1 MESIIEKM
9 PPALAS
15 EEVAIVEPERLNDK
29 RYINKYLESVN
40 KQLQAGERLAGCV
53 ETAAERKARILER
66 YPSPFNKLIY
76 AADYLVR
83 RVWPKLPG
91 LRKIYF
97 ALTKGKNRV
106 ISEMETY
113 GRLYACGFKLVDSA
127 ETGGLLY
134 FVAEKTG
141 EPAYNMEATY
151 GPLIKLKRVGKNGK
165 MFKVYKFR
173 TMSPYSEYIQQFIYE
188 RNGYDGGDNFANDT
202 RITTVGKFMRK
213 YWIDELPMLWN
224 LLNGDLKLFGVRP
237 VSAHYLSL
245 FPKEF
250 QEYRKRFKP
259 GLIPPVYVEVPTTF
273 DEIWQIEQRYLE
285 AYDKA
290 PLRTDIS
297 YLFRGIYS
305 ILFKRVRSS

>member
-1 MESIIEKM
+1 MESIIEK
-9 PPALAS
+9 
-15 EEVAIVEPERLNDK
+15 VAIADKERLNDK
-29 RYINKYLESVN
+29 RYLNKYLEEVN
-40 KQLQAGERLAGCV
+40 SCLQIGERLAGCV
-53 ETAAERKARILER
+53 ETAAARKARILDR
-66 YPSPFNKLIY
+66 YPYPFNKLIY
-76 AADYLVR
+76 AADYLIR

-91 LRKIYF
+91 LRKAYF

-127 ETGGLLY
+127 ETAGLLY

-151 GPLIKLKRVGKNGK
+151 GPLIKLKRVGKNGQL
-165 MFKVYKFR
+165 FKVYKFR

-250 QEYRKRFKP
+250 QEYRKKFKP

-285 AYDKA
+285 AYEKA